1 MMLVEINLLPKKEH
15 KKSSLLIMAIAGVLL
30 FKITVSIVF
39 FQGNSYEKKMA
50 SLDKQIES
58 IQKLNEVQ
66 QAKLAEGES
75 SNSAVKLQDAVNW
88 AEQYPFDTVP
98 LLQNIISLLPERGFI
113 QDFEYSNT
121 DSVVIKIQLDA
132 SRDAAFY
139 LSSLKGSDWVEDVT
153 LVNIMADKKDEVTA
167 VETIDASSEQE
178 EVKVLPRYSAE
189 FEITFKPDFFKED
202 KEIASKGGNGT

>member
-1 MMLVEINLLPKKEH
+1 MLVEINLLPKKEH
-15 KKSSLLIMAIAGVLL
+15 KRSSMLIMAIAGILL
-30 FKITVSIVF
+30 FTITVSIVF

-50 SLDKQIES
+50 SLDKEIES

-75 SNSAVKLQDAVNW
+75 GNSAVKLQDAVIW

-98 LLQNIISLLPERGFI
+98 LLQNIIALLPERGFI
-113 QDFEYSNT
+113 QNFEYNNT

-153 LVNIMADKKDEVTA
+153 LMNIVAMTKGEGTA
-167 VETIDASSEQE
+167 METTDTPAEQE

-189 FEITFKPDFFKED
+189 FEITFKPEFFKED
-202 KEIASKGGNGT
+202 KGIASKGGNGT

>member
-1 MMLVEINLLPKKEH
+1 MLVEINLLPKKEH
-15 KKSSLLIMAIAGVLL
+15 KKSSTLIMTIAGVLL
-30 FKITVSIVF
+30 VTMTFSIVF
-39 FQGNSYEKKMA
+39 IQGNGYEKKMA

-75 SNSAVKLQDAVNW
+75 GNSAVKLQEAVNW

-98 LLQNIISLLPERGFI
+98 LLQNIIALLPERGFI
-113 QDFEYSNT
+113 QEFEYSNSN
-121 DSVVIKIQLDA
+121 SVVIKIQLDA

-139 LSSLKGSDWVEDVT
+139 LSSLKESEWVEDVT
-153 LVNIMADKKDEVTA
+153 LMNIVAETNGEETA
-167 VETIDASSEQE
+167 VSTSVASSEQE

-189 FEITFKPDFFKED
+189 FEIAFKPGFFKEA
-202 KEIASKGGNGT
+202 KGIASKGGNGT

>member
-15 KKSSLLIMAIAGVLL
+15 KKSSTLIMAIAGVLL
-30 FKITVSIVF
+30 FTITFSIVF

-50 SLDKQIES
+50 SLDQQIES

-75 SNSAVKLQDAVNW
+75 GNSTVKLQEAVNW

-98 LLQNIISLLPERGFI
+98 LLQNIIALLPERGFI
-113 QDFEYSNT
+113 QEFEYSNS
-121 DSVVIKIQLDA
+121 DSVIIKIQLDA

-139 LSSLKGSDWVEDVT
+139 LSSLKGSDDWVEDVT
-153 LVNIMADKKDEVTA
+153 LLNIVAEKETA
-167 VETIDASSEQE
+167 VSTTDASPEQE

-189 FEITFKPDFFKED
+189 FEITFKPEFFKET
-202 KEIASKGGNGT
+202 KGIASKGGDGT

>member
-15 KKSSLLIMAIAGVLL
+15 KKSSRLIMVIAGILL
-30 FKITVSIVF
+30 FTITFSIVF

-75 SNSAVKLQDAVNW
+75 GNSAVKLQEAVNW

-98 LLQNIISLLPERGFI
+98 LLQNIIALLPERAFI
-113 QDFEYSNT
+113 QNFEYSNT
-121 DSVVIKIQLDA
+121 DSVIIKIQLDA

-153 LVNIMADKKDEVTA
+153 LMNIVAEKKVEETA
-167 VETIDASSEQE
+167 VSTTETSSEQE
-178 EVKVLPRYSAE
+178 EVKVLPRYSAV
-189 FEITFKPDFFKED
+189 FEITFKPELFKED
-202 KEIASKGGNGT
+202 KGIASKGGNGT